1 MEGLWES
8 QSYKIIDKIPATER
22 HKPVLPMIIIFKYKP
37 PKIEGEEGIF
47 KARCCLLGNRLD
59 KTSSSV
65 PAPTPRM
72 TTVRMVLSMAA
83 KQQAHVMAT
92 DVSQA
97 FLNAQPREY
106 NICRLPSGFPGRPY
120 DGKLAILCCNQYG
133 HPCAPAA
140 WATLF
145 SNWMLT
151 IGFCGVAR
159 PRPPVRRLNGTLDG
173 NESYI

>member
-1 MEGLWES
+1 
-8 QSYKIIDKIPATER
+8 
-22 HKPVLPMIIIFKYKP
+22 MIIIFKYKP
-37 PKIEGEEGIF
+37 PKTEGEEGIF

-59 KTSSSV
+59 KTASSV

-106 NICRLPSGFPGRPY
+106 NMSFAFGFSRTPIRWQAGNLMLQSVRAPVCTSSLGNSLFELDVDDRLRAEPG
-120 DGKLAILCCNQYG
+120 
-133 HPCAPAA
+133 
-140 WATLF
+140 
-145 SNWMLT
+145 
-151 IGFCGVAR
+151 
-159 PRPPVRRLNGTLDG
+159 
-173 NESYI
+173 